1 MIQIIA
7 GLLFAVGLFLIF
19 CDLLKIPKRKASKTM
34 QSWKRQ
40 KKKALF
46 STIQKDLAAA
56 LSKLIHLNEYKRLQL
71 AADLKAADLSI
82 TPEEYTAGAVI
93 KAIPIALLIIPALF
107 LFPLLTP
114 FIVVLTVLIYFK
126 EKQSVQK
133 EIQKRR
139 AAIEYELPR
148 FVSIISETL
157 KRDRNILTILDSY
170 QLQAGTELKKELET
184 TTAQMRSGNYELAL
198 TKLETRVGSPALSD
212 VVRGLSAVLRGDDTT
227 QYWTALELKFAD
239 IQRQNLLREAQK
251 VPSKVRRLSFCLLA
265 CFVMTYFVVMGIQIF
280 NSLGVM
286 FAA

>member
-1 MIQIIA
+1 
-7 GLLFAVGLFLIF
+7 
-19 CDLLKIPKRKASKTM
+19 M

-82 TPEEYTAGAVI
+82 TPEEYTATAVI

-148 FVSIISETL
+148 LVSIINE
-157 KRDRNILTILDSY
+157 
-170 QLQAGTELKKELET
+170 
-184 TTAQMRSGNYELAL
+184 M
-198 TKLETRVGSPALSD
+198 D
-212 VVRGLSAVLRGDDTT
+212 VLFPENR
-227 QYWTALELKFAD
+227 
-239 IQRQNLLREAQK
+239 
-251 VPSKVRRLSFCLLA
+251 
-265 CFVMTYFVVMGIQIF
+265 
-280 NSLGVM
+280 
-286 FAA
+286 